1 MAVINSPYVGNAR
14 GKLGEAVFY
23 RSKGNTIARGYNP
36 EPRNRR
42 TVSQQS
48 QRSVFSAAVK
58 FYARGVQNLFL
69 FAFENKKPQE
79 SDYNAFMRYNA
90 NRGMYFGPS
99 QNDDDTYPAL
109 GDFILTRGSL
119 GSFESSLDDPGP
131 TITFRLGSAFTV
143 PTTLGELSALLV
155 QAGIME
161 GDIITFLG
169 ITTDSGLGTAAAPV
183 ELGSEVPQ
191 WHLQQFT
198 VDLASSDTL
207 ASLGVAVS
215 GQPASGILEVR
226 ADNFGSYDEGIAS
239 GAVVVSRQDGGL
251 LRVSNSNLLLNEAA
265 QASLDLGRGI
275 TWRNVVMSAWSAEQL
290 SILQGGIS
298 VNSVATETGLRVA
311 YQFTT
316 PITDDAL
323 DGYGMI
329 VSEALSLNRFSEL
342 IQMTSPSGTIAV
354 SSAAGGSVL
363 MSLNGSTNL
372 GSWDVDPDNPRRW
385 VWNSAGGSET
395 VFNAISLS
403 EPQ

>member
-36 EPRNRR
+36 EPKNRR

-90 NRGMYFGPS
+90 NRGMYFGPT

-109 GDFILTRGSL
+109 GDFVLTRGSL
-119 GSFESSLDDPGP
+119 GSFNPRLSESGPVFDIPLASLSE
-131 TITFRLGSAFTV
+131 T
-143 PTTLGELSALLV
+143 PTTLGALSAALID
-155 QAGIME
+155 AGLME

-183 ELGSEVPQ
+183 EVGSEVPS
-191 WHLQQFT
+191 WNLRQFT
-198 VDLASSDTL
+198 LDLSSSDTL
-207 ASLGVAVS
+207 TSLGLVASYAAPPGVLS
-215 GQPASGILEVR
+215 VY

-251 LRVSNSNLLLNEAA
+251 LRVSNSNLMLNEAA
-265 QASLDLGRGI
+265 QAALDLGRGI

-298 VNSVATETGLRVA
+298 LNSVSPETGLRVA

-316 PITDDAL
+316 PITNDAL
-323 DGYGMI
+323 DGLGMI
-329 VSEALSLNRFSEL
+329 TSEALSTARVADIL
-342 IQMTSPSGTIAV
+342 QMATANAQATFLVAGPAEV
-354 SSAAGGSVL
+354 RVNLGGSL
-363 MSLNGSTNL
+363 A
-372 GSWDVDPDNPRRW
+372 GSWYLDTDNPRQW
-385 VWNSAGGSET
+385 LYNADSSLTATWT
-395 VFNAISLS
+395 AISLS

>member
-90 NRGMYFGPS
+90 NRGMYFGPT

-109 GDFILTRGSL
+109 GDFVLTRGSL
-119 GSFESSLDDPGP
+119 GSFNPRLSESGPVLDMPLASLSE
-131 TITFRLGSAFTV
+131 T
-143 PTTLGELSALLV
+143 PTTLGALSAALID
-155 QAGIME
+155 AGLME

-183 ELGSEVPQ
+183 EVGSEVPT
-191 WHLQQFT
+191 WNLRQFT
-198 VDLASSDTL
+198 LDLSSSDTL
-207 ASLGVAVS
+207 ASLGLVAAY
-215 GQPASGILEVR
+215 ASPPGVLSVYP
-226 ADNFGSYDEGIAS
+226 DNFGTYDEGIAS

-251 LRVSNSNLLLNEAA
+251 LRVSNSNLMLNETA
-265 QASLDLGRGI
+265 QAALDLGRGV

-298 VNSVATETGLRVA
+298 VNSVAPETGLRVA

-316 PITDDAL
+316 PITNAAL
-323 DGYGMI
+323 STLGMI
-329 VSEALSLNRFSEL
+329 TSEALSTQRFQQL
-342 IQMTSPSGTIAV
+342 LQMATTAGEVTFETLGVGGVDVSVNGSVVGDWALSPENPRQWYYTAASGAGTI
-354 SSAAGGSVL
+354 
-363 MSLNGSTNL
+363 T
-372 GSWDVDPDNPRRW
+372 W
-385 VWNSAGGSET
+385 T
-395 VFNAISLS
+395 AISLS

>member
-1 MAVINSPYVGNAR
+1 MAVINSPFVGNAR

-36 EPRNRR
+36 EPKNRR

-90 NRGMYFGPS
+90 NRGMYFGPT

-119 GSFESSLDDPGP
+119 GSFNQYLATGGP
-131 TITFRLGSAFTV
+131 VLSFGFTSEV
-143 PTTLGELSALLV
+143 TAPTTLGALSALLV
-155 QAGIME
+155 QAGLME
-161 GDIITFLG
+161 GDIITFMG
-169 ITTDSGLGTAAAPV
+169 ITTDSGLGTAATPV
-183 ELGSEVPQ
+183 EVGTEVPQ
-191 WHLQQFT
+191 WHLTQFT
-198 VDLASSDTL
+198 IDLSSSD
-207 ASLGVAVS
+207 SLTDLGLVATWLSTPGVLNVS
-215 GQPASGILEVR
+215 P
-226 ADNFGSYDEGIAS
+226 DNFGTYDEGIAS

-251 LRVSNSNLLLNEAA
+251 LRVSNSNLLLNETA
-265 QASLDLGRGI
+265 QAALDLGRGI

-298 VNSVATETGLRVA
+298 VNSVTPETGLRVA

-316 PITDDAL
+316 PITSSAL
-323 DGYGMI
+323 NALGMI
-329 VSEALSLNRFSEL
+329 TSEALSAQRFHDLLVMVSSDGTVTKQIL
-342 IQMTSPSGTIAV
+342 PGGDIQIKV
-354 SSAAGGSVL
+354 NNSAAGDWVVD
-363 MSLNGSTNL
+363 ST
-372 GSWDVDPDNPRRW
+372 NPRRW
-385 VWNSAGGSET
+385 EWISAGEDEFT
-395 VFNAISLS
+395 FTAISLS

>member
-36 EPRNRR
+36 EPKNRR

-90 NRGMYFGPS
+90 NRGMYFGPT

-109 GDFILTRGSL
+109 GDFVLTRGSL
-119 GSFESSLDDPGP
+119 GSFETSLDDPGP
-131 TITFRLGSAFTV
+131 TITFRLGSAFTQ
-143 PTTLGELSALLV
+143 PDTLAELTELLV
-155 QAGIME
+155 QGGLME

-183 ELGSEVPQ
+183 EVGSEVPQ

-198 VDLASSDTL
+198 LDLSSSDTL
-207 ASLGVAVS
+207 ASLGIVAA

-226 ADNFGSYDEGIAS
+226 ADNFGSYDEAITS
-239 GAVVVSRQDGGL
+239 GAVVVSRQDGGV
-251 LRVSNSNLLLNEAA
+251 LRVSNTNLLLNQTA
-265 QASLDLGRGI
+265 QAALDLGRGI

-298 VNSVATETGLRVA
+298 VNNVTPETGLRVA
-311 YQFTT
+311 YQFAT
-316 PITDDAL
+316 PIVNDDL
-323 DGYGMI
+323 GGLGLI
-329 VSEALSLNRFSEL
+329 TSEALSLNRFSRL
-342 IQMTSPSGTIAV
+342 IRMTSPSGAV
-354 SSAAGGSVL
+354 TVGGVGSGVV
-363 MSLNGSTNL
+363 MKLNGTTNL
-372 GSWDVDPDNPRRW
+372 GEWSVDPDNPRHW
-385 VWNSAGGSET
+385 IWDTDEGTDT
-395 VFNAISLS
+395 VFSSISLS

>member
-36 EPRNRR
+36 EPKNRR

-90 NRGMYFGPS
+90 NRGMYFGPV

-109 GDFILTRGSL
+109 GDFVLTRGSL
-119 GSFESSLDDPGP
+119 GSFNPRLSEAGPVFDIPLASLSE
-131 TITFRLGSAFTV
+131 T
-143 PTTLGELSALLV
+143 PTTLGALSAALID
-155 QAGIME
+155 AGLME

-183 ELGSEVPQ
+183 EVGSEVPS
-191 WHLQQFT
+191 WNLRQFT
-198 VDLASSDTL
+198 LDLSSSDTL
-207 ASLGVAVS
+207 ASLGLVAEY
-215 GQPASGILEVR
+215 ASPPGILSVYP
-226 ADNFGSYDEGIAS
+226 DNFGSYDESIAS
-239 GAVVVSRQDGGL
+239 GAVVVSRQDGGV
-251 LRVSNSNLLLNEAA
+251 LRVSNSNLMLNEAA
-265 QASLDLGRGI
+265 QAALDLGRGI

-298 VNSVATETGLRVA
+298 LNSVAPETGLRVA

-316 PITDDAL
+316 PITSSAL
-323 DGYGMI
+323 NELGMI
-329 VSEALSLNRFSEL
+329 TSEYLSTARFISL
-342 IQMTSPSGTIAV
+342 IKMVTANGTLEAA
-354 SSAAGGSVL
+354 SAGAGSVDIL
-363 MSLNGSTNL
+363 LNGNTVGTWSL
-372 GSWDVDPDNPRRW
+372 DEENPRRW
-385 VWNSAGGSET
+385 FWIDGSSSPT
-395 VFNAISLS
+395 LTFTAISLS

>member
-36 EPRNRR
+36 EPKNRR

-90 NRGMYFGPS
+90 NRGMYFGPT

-119 GSFESSLDDPGP
+119 GSFNQYLAAGGP
-131 TITFRLGSAFTV
+131 VLSFGFTSEITA
-143 PTTLGELSALLV
+143 PTTLGALSALLV
-155 QAGIME
+155 QAGLME

-183 ELGSEVPQ
+183 EVGTEVPQ
-191 WHLQQFT
+191 WHLIQFT
-198 VDLASSDTL
+198 IDLSSSD
-207 ASLGVAVS
+207 SLSDLGIVATWVSTPGVLTIS
-215 GQPASGILEVR
+215 P
-226 ADNFGSYDEGIAS
+226 DNFGTYDEGIAS
-239 GAVVVSRQDGGL
+239 GAVVVSRQDGGV

-265 QASLDLGRGI
+265 QAALDLGRGI

-298 VNSVATETGLRVA
+298 LNSVAPETGLRVA

-316 PITDDAL
+316 PITNSAL
-323 DGYGMI
+323 DGLGMI
-329 VSEALSLNRFSEL
+329 TSEYLSTTRFAEL
-342 IQMTSPSGTIAV
+342 INMVSGGVTTLA
-354 SSAAGGSVL
+354 SVINPGEVEIT
-363 MSLNGSTNL
+363 LNGEVA
-372 GSWDVDPDNPRRW
+372 GSWILDQSNARQW
-385 VWNSAGGSET
+385 TWSANTSAFTGT
-395 VFNAISLS
+395 WTAISLS

>member
-36 EPRNRR
+36 EPKNRR

-90 NRGMYFGPS
+90 NRGMYFGPT

-119 GSFESSLDDPGP
+119 GSFNQYLAAGGP
-131 TITFRLGSAFTV
+131 VLSFGFTSEITA
-143 PTTLGELSALLV
+143 PTTLGALSALLV
-155 QAGIME
+155 QAGLME

-183 ELGSEVPQ
+183 EVGTEVPQ
-191 WHLQQFT
+191 WHLTQFT
-198 VDLASSDTL
+198 IDLSSSD
-207 ASLGVAVS
+207 SLSDLGIMATWVSTPGVLTVS
-215 GQPASGILEVR
+215 P
-226 ADNFGSYDEGIAS
+226 DNFGTYDEGIAS
-239 GAVVVSRQDGGL
+239 GAVVVSRQDGGV
-251 LRVSNSNLLLNEAA
+251 LRVSNSNLMLNEAA
-265 QASLDLGRGI
+265 QAALDLGRGI

-298 VNSVATETGLRVA
+298 LNSVSPETGLRVA

-316 PITDDAL
+316 PITNSAL
-323 DGYGMI
+323 NGLGI
-329 VSEALSLNRFSEL
+329 ITSEALSIARFAAL
-342 IQMTSPSGTIAV
+342 IRMTSPSGSIVVDDALV
-354 SSAAGGSVL
+354 AGSVN
-363 MSLNGSTNL
+363 MVMGSNFV
-372 GSWDVDPDNPRRW
+372 GSWTLDTANPRRW
-385 VWNSAGGSET
+385 YWDGNTEVSITFSS
-395 VFNAISLS
+395 ISLS

>member
-90 NRGMYFGPS
+90 NRGMYFGPT

-109 GDFILTRGSL
+109 GDFVLTRGSL
-119 GSFESSLDDPGP
+119 GSFNPRLSEAGPVLDMPLASLSE
-131 TITFRLGSAFTV
+131 T
-143 PTTLGELSALLV
+143 PTTLGALSAALIE
-155 QAGIME
+155 AGLME

-183 ELGSEVPQ
+183 EVGSEVPS
-191 WHLQQFT
+191 WNLRQFT
-198 VDLASSDTL
+198 LDLSSSDTL
-207 ASLGVAVS
+207 TSLGLVAS
-215 GQPASGILEVR
+215 YASPPGILSVYP
-226 ADNFGSYDEGIAS
+226 DNFGSYDEGIAS

-251 LRVSNSNLLLNEAA
+251 LRVSNSNLMLNETA
-265 QASLDLGRGI
+265 QAALSLGRGI

-298 VNSVATETGLRVA
+298 ANSVSPETGLRVA

-316 PITDDAL
+316 PITNEDL
-323 DGYGMI
+323 EGLGMI
-329 VSEALSLNRFSEL
+329 TSEALSTVRFSEL
-342 IQMTSPSGTIAV
+342 LQMATANAQATSQAV
-354 SSAAGGSVL
+354 SVGEVDVTLGGTLAGTWRLDS
-363 MSLNGSTNL
+363 S
-372 GSWDVDPDNPRRW
+372 NPRMW
-385 VWNSAGGSET
+385 TYYSASPGVT
-395 VFNAISLS
+395 ATWTAISLS

>member
-36 EPRNRR
+36 EPKNRR

-90 NRGMYFGPS
+90 NRGMYFGPT

-119 GSFESSLDDPGP
+119 GSFNQYLAAGGP
-131 TITFRLGSAFTV
+131 VLSFGFTSEITE
-143 PTTLGELSALLV
+143 PTTLGALSALLV
-155 QAGIME
+155 QAGLME

-183 ELGSEVPQ
+183 EVGTEVPQ
-191 WHLQQFT
+191 WHLIQFT
-198 VDLASSDTL
+198 IDLSSSD
-207 ASLGVAVS
+207 SLSDLGIVATWVSTPGVLTIS
-215 GQPASGILEVR
+215 P
-226 ADNFGSYDEGIAS
+226 DNFGTYDEGIAS
-239 GAVVVSRQDGGL
+239 GAVVVSRQDGGV
-251 LRVSNSNLLLNEAA
+251 LRVSNSNLLLNEA
-265 QASLDLGRGI
+265 
-275 TWRNVVMSAWSAEQL
+275 EQL

-298 VNSVATETGLRVA
+298 LNSVAPETGLRVA

-316 PITDDAL
+316 PITNSAL
-323 DGYGMI
+323 DGLGMI
-329 VSEALSLNRFSEL
+329 TSEYLSTTRFAEL
-342 IQMTSPSGTIAV
+342 INMVSGGVTTLA
-354 SSAAGGSVL
+354 SVINPGEVEIT
-363 MSLNGSTNL
+363 LNGEVA
-372 GSWDVDPDNPRRW
+372 GSWILDQSNARQW
-385 VWNSAGGSET
+385 TWSANTSAFTGT
-395 VFNAISLS
+395 WTAISLS

>member
-1 MAVINSPYVGNAR
+1 MAVINSPFVGNAR

-36 EPRNRR
+36 EPKNRR

-90 NRGMYFGPS
+90 NRGMYFGPT

-109 GDFILTRGSL
+109 GDFVLTRGSL
-119 GSFESSLDDPGP
+119 GSFNPRLSESGPVFDIPLASLSE
-131 TITFRLGSAFTV
+131 T
-143 PTTLGELSALLV
+143 PTTLGALSAALID
-155 QAGIME
+155 AGLME

-183 ELGSEVPQ
+183 EVGSEVPS
-191 WHLQQFT
+191 WNLRQFT
-198 VDLASSDTL
+198 LDLSSSDTL
-207 ASLGVAVS
+207 ASLGLVAS
-215 GQPASGILEVR
+215 YASPPGVLSVYP
-226 ADNFGSYDEGIAS
+226 DNFGTYDEGIAS
-239 GAVVVSRQDGGL
+239 GAVVVSRQDGGVL
-251 LRVSNSNLLLNEAA
+251 HVSNTNLLLNETA
-265 QASLDLGRGI
+265 QAALDLGRGI

-298 VNSVATETGLRVA
+298 VNNVTPETGLRVA
-311 YQFTT
+311 YQFAT
-316 PITDDAL
+316 PIVNDDL
-323 DGYGMI
+323 GGLGLI
-329 VSEALSLNRFSEL
+329 TSEALSLNRFSRL
-342 IQMTSPSGTIAV
+342 IRMTSPSGAV
-354 SSAAGGSVL
+354 TVGGVGSGVV
-363 MSLNGSTNL
+363 MKLNGTTNL
-372 GSWDVDPDNPRRW
+372 GEWSVDPDNPRHW
-385 VWNSAGGSET
+385 IWDTDEGTDT
-395 VFNAISLS
+395 VFSSISLS